1 MIGIILAGGEN
12 RRMGTDK
19 AFLDVAGRPLVER
32 VINVLKGLF
41 DGVIVVTNTPQA
53 YAQYAVSVVTDAI
66 DKRGPLTGIYSGLLA
81 SKDDYNFVAA
91 CDMPFLNSG
100 LIGHMA
106 KEAEGYDVVVP
117 EFHGKVEPLHAVY
130 HKRLLPL
137 IESQIRRDSR
147 QIQKIFEGVKVR
159 RITEEEIDRFDPEK
173 RSFINLNTRKEYK
186 EAVCLDLECRNC

>member
-1 MIGIILAGGEN
+1 MTGIILAGGEN

-41 DGVIVVTNTPQA
+41 ERVIIVTNTPQA

-81 SKDDYNFVAA
+81 SKDEYNFVAA

-106 KEAEGYDVVVP
+106 KEAEGFDVVVP
-117 EFHGKVEPLHAVY
+117 EIHGKVEPLHAVY
-130 HKRLLPL
+130 HKRLLTL
-137 IESQIRRDSR
+137 IESQIQRDSR
-147 QIQKIFEGVKVR
+147 QIQKIFDGVKVR
-159 RITEEEIDRFDPEK
+159 RITEEEIIRFDPDK
-173 RSFINLNTRKEYK
+173 RSFINLNTPKEYK
-186 EAVCLDLECRNC
+186 EAVCLDLECRSC